1 MRNIRAHEYGVVDH
15 AIVWAVVD
23 SRLTALARNWQGSSA
38 SHDSPTLEWSS
49 EPGQRHMA
57 VAGIRS

>member
-1 MRNIRAHEYGVVDH
+1 MRNILAHEYRVVNRE
-15 AIVWAVVD
+15 IVWSVVD

>member
-23 SRLTALARNWQGSSA
+23 SRLTALAQKLARLLGES
-38 SHDSPTLEWSS
+38 
-49 EPGQRHMA
+49 
-57 VAGIRS
+57 